1 MKEQLFINNIEVE
14 LIKSLDPNLTF
25 SINDI
30 SQPDKR
36 KSNFSKTIT
45 LPGSKTINKLFE
57 YIFNINIDLQTFNPN
72 IKTSCL
78 YLVDNEIQ
86 LEGYLQLKE
95 INILDRNNITYNVVI
110 FGILGNFIVD
120 LGDKYLDD
128 ATMLWGDLDH
138 DYTLANQQSSW
149 IATTGYVYPIIDYGF
164 NTGLVDWWVDE
175 LFPAVYVKDYIDRM
189 FTAIGYTYSSTFLTS
204 APFNKLIIPF
214 GGLDFAI
221 TSDVIQQRLFS
232 ATVPNF
238 QLTGLTSQNIDFS
251 LFSSI
256 TDFYRINMTIE
267 NDPNNVYN
275 TTTGLYQCNATG
287 TYNLYYELELTGTFS
302 PVDYVTGIAPTFD
315 VDCAVAILGE
325 MEMVRLDNAGNP
337 IGGYNNTGVIGS
349 KAFNI
354 SYTDTIPA
362 STSSVTTTG
371 TSYPDNDYI
380 ETVDSLAYSTYY
392 QYVQG
397 PTAQWSE
404 LDGRQM
410 ATPKK
415 YILVVNDVFLN
426 DTDQIKI
433 RVKANL
439 FYQELLLNSLGNI
452 VNTFSQPLFITPSQ
466 TNYALGTA
474 DLNLSSG
481 LFRNS
486 VANKSYNEGNT
497 INMFDAIPKK
507 IKQKDFFMSL
517 INMFNL
523 FVEVDIDTPNR
534 LLIEPRNDFYNTDV
548 KDWSLK
554 LDNSKDLNYLPMG
567 ALESSEYLYT
577 YKGDKD
583 YYNELYT
590 KTWDEIY
597 GERTENID
605 NDFLKKEYKTEII
618 FSPTPSVG
626 QSYNDKVLPTIKK
639 VENNGLEVRTESNI
653 RILYYGGLKDTIF
666 TWTHQSDLVADE
678 IELQYPYAGHYD
690 DPFTPTLDLNFGLT
704 KEIYY
709 DNTYNNIIW
718 TDNNLFNK
726 YYSQFLE
733 EITDVNSKIVKG
745 YFYLTPT
752 DIRNLSFRELYFF
765 ENQYF
770 RLNKIENYNPINPI
784 TKCEFLL
791 INENN
796 AFVPTNE
803 EADGGVSAITINE
816 NVPRFSAGVNRSTD
830 NNNLG
835 NQNIEVQGRNN
846 YISRSSENIEIQG
859 DRNYVFDNA
868 RNITITGS
876 NNRINSGVENV
887 VLINTNDVQVTTSNV
902 TYVNGELKGDGSVV
916 TISTSTTAE
925 TSVTT
930 YEVDASGGVIVLT
943 LPSMVNIG
951 KVWNIK
957 LIDETNECQ
966 VLTAG
971 TETIDG
977 FTDIKITQLNTTIS
991 IQYDGLNFIII

>member
-380 ETVDSLAYSTYY
+380 ETVDNFAYSSYY

-567 ALESSEYLYT
+567 ALESSEYLYS
-577 YKGDKD
+577 YKKDED

-639 VENNGLEVRTESNI
+639 VDNNGLEVRTQSNI
-653 RILYYGGLKDTIF
+653 RILYYGGLKDTIY
-666 TWTHQSDLVADE
+666 TWVHQSDLVADE

-704 KEIYY
+704 KEIYW

-796 AFVPTNE
+796 AFEPTNE

-835 NQNIEVQGRNN
+835 NQNIEVQGRDN
-846 YISRSSENIEIQG
+846 YISRSAENVEIQG

-887 VLINTNDVQVTTSNV
+887 TLINTNDVEVISSNV
-902 TYVNGELKGDGSVV
+902 TYINGALQGSGSVV
-916 TISTSTTAE
+916 TITSSTTADE
-925 TSVTT
+925 SIST
-930 YEVDASGGVIVLT
+930 YLADTNVGNILIS
-943 LPSMVNIG
+943 LPTDVNIG
-951 KVWNIK
+951 KIWNVK
-957 LIDETNECQ
+957 LIDNTNTCQ
-966 VLTAG
+966 LRCVGRLIDG
-971 TETIDG
+971 NVTETI
-977 FTDIKITQLNTTIS
+977 TRINTCIS
-991 IQYDGLNFIII
+991 VQYDGLNYNII